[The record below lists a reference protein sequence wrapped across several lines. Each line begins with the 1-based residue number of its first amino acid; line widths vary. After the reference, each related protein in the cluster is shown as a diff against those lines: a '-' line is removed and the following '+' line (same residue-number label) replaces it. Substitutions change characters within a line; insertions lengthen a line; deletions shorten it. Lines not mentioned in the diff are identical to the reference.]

1 MSSRGL
7 VSIALSLIVLSLPTF
22 SQDARPAYRD
32 PALPAEQRAADLLKR
47 MTLEEKVDQLA
58 GGRRR
63 ARNSNDAEEKQV
75 FEQLGQT
82 LQRELAGQP
91 ARCRRDTQSR
101 PTFSGREDPA
111 WHSRHFPGRSPSR
124 IHGSWQHEFPAGARA
139 GQYTGSRSRAR
150 GIQRDLSLIDVNMN
164 SVVEPGMFDLMV
176 GPSSAETSSVALEVA
191 SL

>member
-75 FEQLGQT
+75 FEQLVKLYNENSQVSPHDAAEIRNRV
-82 LQRELAGQP
+82 QRFLVEKTRLGI
-91 ARCRRDTQSR
+91 
-101 PTFSGREDPA
+101 
-111 WHSRHFPGRSPSR
+111 PG
-124 IHGSWQHEFPAGARA
+124 IFQGEALHGFMAHGSTNFPQVLGLAS
-139 GQYTGSRSRAR
+139 T
-150 GIQRDLSLIDVNMN
+150 RD
-164 SVVEPGMFDLMV
+164 PDLV
-176 GPSSAETSSVALEVA
+176 QEAFNATFR
-191 SL
+191 